1 MKATDPTK
9 AKGEATRRSPANV
22 LRSTLF
28 PDSSRMSWL
37 DAQGDFSV
45 CVYDDFVNFKPI
57 SGPCSDSMS
66 CTAHYRLHVV
76 MKDDSM
82 KEMSCTSHRL
92 HRLVCIY

>member
-37 DAQGDFSV
+37 DALDGFSV
-45 CVYDDFVNFKPI
+45 CVCIMNSSNSNQFLP
-57 SGPCSDSMS
+57 
-66 CTAHYRLHVV
+66 HVL
-76 MKDDSM
+76 
-82 KEMSCTSHRL
+82 T
-92 HRLVCIY
+92 Y